1 MSDNVLHK
9 GIQYPNEAT
18 KGKIPIL
25 HFFPPREKQKQK
37 TMKWGRTNIK
47 CAFNYIYCFCY

>member
-47 CAFNYIYCFCY
+47 CAFNYI